1 MVRYLTRFH
10 CGNWGSAGQK
20 KNAPATHTRHD
31 VFQLSSLHAT
41 HCVRKKKRENLPLK
55 NSRQILAL
63 AATIIAQFELG
74 RHRKYCLLSACK
86 RLVTIAAYF
95 YKKKKKKEIS
105 CSELLKM
112 LMISVALQN
121 ILSFTMY
128 GTSLKYSDLSEWI
141 EITYILT

>member
-41 HCVRKKKRENLPLK
+41 HCVRKKMRKSTTQKFKADPGTCSYHHCSVWVGKTSEVL
-55 NSRQILAL
+55 LAFSL
-63 AATIIAQFELG
+63 QKVGNYSSIFLQ
-74 RHRKYCLLSACK
+74 
-86 RLVTIAAYF
+86 
-95 YKKKKKKEIS
+95 KKKKKEIS